1 MTTPPMAVPTSEAP
15 PVFRVTTT
23 SWDFV
28 KFLWPYLLALA
39 SALIGLG
46 VQNVINTQAIAQ
58 TNVAV
63 ARFQDAKES
72 RGERLSVV
80 EQESKRRGEDI
91 TELKGE
97 LREVKGDIK
106 TLLQR
111 IPERGR

>member
-1 MTTPPMAVPTSEAP
+1 MTTPPMAVPAP
-15 PVFRVTTT
+15 EPTPIFKVTP
-23 SWDFV
+23 SGWDFV
-28 KFLWPYLLALA
+28 KFLWPYILALA

-46 VQNVINTQAIAQ
+46 IQNVVNTQAIAQ

-72 RGERLSVV
+72 RGERLSVL
-80 EQESKRRGEDI
+80 EQEVKQRGEAI
-91 TELKGE
+91 GELKGE

-111 IPERGR
+111 IPDRGR